1 MKKSTVKAAKTPATA
16 KKAVAKKAPVKA
28 VKKPAAAP
36 VKKAA
41 APAVKPSVKSAAT
54 VITALLD
61 IGFGNTL
68 YIRGE
73 GPGLSWDTGVALD
86 CLSDDQWSI
95 KIPAST
101 KPLVYKLL
109 INDLTWSTGDDY
121 VAKPGQKVTL
131 TPTF

>member
-1 MKKSTVKAAKTPATA
+1 MKKSTVKAAKTPAI
-16 KKAVAKKAPVKA
+16 VKKAPAKKVAAKI

-41 APAVKPSVKSAAT
+41 APAVKPAAKSAST
-54 VITALLD
+54 VVTALID

-73 GPGLSWDTGVALD
+73 GPGLSWDAGLALD
-86 CLSDDQWSI
+86 CLADDKWSI
-95 KIPAST
+95 TIPASG
-101 KPLVYKLL
+101 KPVVYKLL
-109 INDLTWSTGDDY
+109 INDLTWSTGADF
-121 VAKPGQKVTL
+121 VTESGQKVTL